1 MKLTFKEQ
9 KQVWFLEWLL
19 FALVV
24 FFGFVVLF
32 GFFFKRMRSKKL
44 TLNSPKE
51 VGSLGRSLLNL

>member
-32 GFFFKRMRSKKL
+32 GFKRMRSKKL